1 MRAPYL
7 RDGSWLRKQTTVR
20 TKEQPMFPTAHP
32 DIMGQLANER
42 AAGLRA
48 AAARYRVSRPVL
60 ARWRPARFVEPAGD
74 LSRVV
79 PGSVPTEAPHVAST
93 VTAKA
98 KTGRAA

>member
-1 MRAPYL
+1 M
-7 RDGSWLRKQTTVR
+7 

-48 AAARYRVSRPVL
+48 AAARYRAGRPVL
-60 ARWRPARFVEPAGD
+60 ARWRPARFIEPAGD

-79 PGSVPTEAPHVAST
+79 PDPVPTETPHVRA
-93 VTAKA
+93 
-98 KTGRAA
+98 GRAA